1 MDDDIGDLMAQ
12 ARALQM
18 EEDAVAVQ
26 QLPPQPPAQLQ
37 QPVRPSLSQPLMV
50 PMVSAPP
57 SSDSGAATAQP
68 PTTGTAEPL
77 DSWAMTAGEHPI
89 QNTYA
94 FHYMRRTA
102 ASRAENYEKS
112 IKKVSSFDTVE
123 AMWRVY
129 NHLVRPNELPNT
141 TDYHLFKEG
150 IKPIWE
156 DAANR
161 RGGKWMVRV
170 KKGLSSHFW
179 EELLLAMV
187 GEQFDVG
194 NEICGAVMSIR
205 FQEDIISV
213 WNRNA
218 DNEHA
223 CVKVREVLRRVFRL
237 PAWVHLEYKRHD
249 SSIADNS
256 SFRNTQSWSRS
267 PRFNPNRSPRFGA
280 QADSL
285 ALGGSGGGGPGGVP
299 RSPPGP
305 RGGAPRSPRATS
317 PRPEHMPSPN
327 SLNSAMAA
335 SNAACLPGGLGGGS
349 GPTAAGGPSGGA
361 FGASPRTPPQ
371 SAERTP
377 RRERLGSWDRDRT
390 RSARGGV
397 GGGVGGGGVGGGGF
411 GGSEEGSWRRG
422 AKLGD
427 PPAKS

>member
-1 MDDDIGDLMAQ
+1 
-12 ARALQM
+12 
-18 EEDAVAVQ
+18 
-26 QLPPQPPAQLQ
+26 
-37 QPVRPSLSQPLMV
+37 
-50 PMVSAPP
+50 
-57 SSDSGAATAQP
+57 
-68 PTTGTAEPL
+68 
-77 DSWAMTAGEHPI
+77 MTAGEHPI

-112 IKKVSSFDTVE
+112 IKKIESFDTVE

-150 IKPIWE
+150 IKPVWE

-179 EELLLAMV
+179 EELVLAMA

-223 CVKVREVLRRVFRL
+223 CVKIRDVLRRLFRL
-237 PAWVHLEYKRHD
+237 PQWVTLEYKRHD
-249 SSIADNS
+249 SSMADNS

-267 PRFNPNRSPRFGA
+267 PRFNANRSPRFGA
-280 QADSL
+280 SDVRSDA
-285 ALGGSGGGGPGGVP
+285 P
-299 RSPPGP
+299 RSPTGP
-305 RGGAPRSPRATS
+305 RGERGPPRSPRATS
-317 PRPEHMPSPN
+317 PRPSQPSPPN
-327 SLNSAMAA
+327 LLAGN
-335 SNAACLPGGLGGGS
+335 NAACLLGGG
-349 GPTAAGGPSGGA
+349 AAGGSGGSGTY
-361 FGASPRTPPQ
+361 GAGPPSTPPNDR
-371 SAERTP
+371 STHTP

-390 RSARGGV
+390 RSARGG
-397 GGGVGGGGVGGGGF
+397 GF
-411 GGSEEGSWRRG
+411 GSEEGSWRRG
-422 AKLGD
+422 AKLGEG
-427 PPAKS
+427 PAKS